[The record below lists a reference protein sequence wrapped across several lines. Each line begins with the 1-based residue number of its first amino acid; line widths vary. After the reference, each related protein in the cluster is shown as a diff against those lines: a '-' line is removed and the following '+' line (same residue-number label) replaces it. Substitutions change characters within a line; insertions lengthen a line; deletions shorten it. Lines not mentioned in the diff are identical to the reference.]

1 MASGKA
7 QEPAVVTLSN
17 QQTWSRL
24 GRSGSPVHDSFHD
37 QLVKLTLPV
46 TLSSCLSL
54 LAQDGPAVS
63 AGSGRPD
70 RITDRPGGRAARTR
84 HDRPNL
90 PEHDHR
96 EPDDLGET
104 ARSRARVARP
114 AMLRKALDLTRWH
127 RGEQTVAFLI
137 ARGRLESFE
146 ASDPAALADTL
157 AGRAAR
163 RLEATARAALANG
176 DADGAYAAAYDAYRM
191 AALGTPAA
199 SAPAALRLRGGPR
212 AWSGADRG

>member
-1 MASGKA
+1 
-7 QEPAVVTLSN
+7 
-17 QQTWSRL
+17 
-24 GRSGSPVHDSFHD
+24 
-37 QLVKLTLPV
+37 
-46 TLSSCLSL
+46 
-54 LAQDGPAVS
+54 
-63 AGSGRPD
+63 
-70 RITDRPGGRAARTR
+70 
-84 HDRPNL
+84 
-90 PEHDHR
+90 
-96 EPDDLGET
+96 
-104 ARSRARVARP
+104 
-114 AMLRKALDLTRWH
+114 MLRKALDLTRWH